1 MKLAKKERLR
11 LAVLHVCFI
20 HFHLHFKGNSQ
31 TIELNKSMSM
41 VVGIGVICSGDW
53 SYLSTVVVVVVSDWL
68 VFGSIVVAV
77 VDDDWSSVV
86 MIGSPVVVVAVV
98 WFSDVVAP
106 LFMEQAVLYGGL
118 MGA

>member
-1 MKLAKKERLR
+1 
-11 LAVLHVCFI
+11 
-20 HFHLHFKGNSQ
+20 
-31 TIELNKSMSM
+31 M
-41 VVGIGVICSGDW
+41 V
-53 SYLSTVVVVVVSDWL
+53 
-68 VFGSIVVAV
+68 VVAV
-77 VDDDWSSVV
+77 VWSSVV